1 MPRKKPIK
9 IVTLDTET
17 YNGLIGQLKRI
28 AIFDGEKVTYDY
40 TFASIEKEIL
50 TLSKKYEVHVY
61 IHNLEFDA
69 RKMDTLFDKG
79 KIDWKK
85 SFLLNGKLTT
95 IRTKNYTIHDSF
107 RILPMGLA
115 KLSKDFEVEHGKLDL
130 WEEVKKTYPHIY
142 VDIVDFLDRCHVD
155 DELYLRY
162 LGYDVQS
169 LYEVIQK
176 IIDISGLPI
185 KDFVKKISTAS
196 LSRHLFKNGYKDIQ
210 FKQPLNSKTDYEIL
224 CQYNYKND
232 LDLEEFVRAS
242 YCGGRTEIFKPFLN
256 HKGYHYDIN
265 SMYPYA
271 MKEKEFPFGKPDY
284 YDTPALAKET
294 FESWLE
300 NHMGLGFIHAHVYV
314 PMQHIPPL
322 PVKMGKLVFPC
333 GHIYG
338 VWTYNEL
345 EYAILNCGVKI
356 EEVFAVAHYRNTYPV
371 FRNFI
376 TEFYKIKEQATK
388 DKNESLRT
396 FSKLIQNVGYGY
408 TGMSR
413 DDKIQLDSIDNLKKY
428 SLEDVKF
435 INEEMGYIE
444 VQSEIKAEYIQ
455 VQVASYVTSYSRIL
469 LLDALRKADKVGNVY
484 YCDTDSL
491 VTDKPLPD
499 ELIHESRLG
508 AWALEAEPVKA
519 LFLRPKVYAEVLE
532 NKTNLKFKG
541 ISKDTQKT
549 LSYETY
555 ENLYQELIDGIKD
568 FEIIEKNKTQLRSI
582 MYMKKNDIDFDYYE
596 VRDKKINLKTVE
608 KRIINYEENWTA
620 PHYFETLEH
629 FKNFSFKRVK
639 ETVIF

>member
-40 TFASIEKEIL
+40 TFQSIEKELIN
-50 TLSKKYEVHVY
+50 LSKKYEIHVY

-79 KIDWKK
+79 KVNWKK
-85 SFLLNGKLTT
+85 SFLINNKLAT
-95 IRTKNYTIHDSF
+95 IKTKYYTIHDSLK
-107 RILPMGLA
+107 ILPMSLK

-130 WEEVKKTYPHIY
+130 WDEVEKTYPQKY
-142 VDIVDFLDRCHVD
+142 VDIVDYLDRCHVD
-155 DELYLRY
+155 DPLYLKY
-162 LGYDVQS
+162 LGYDVRS

-176 IIDISGLPI
+176 IITISGLPI
-185 KDFVKKISTAS
+185 KDFVKKVSTAS
-196 LSRHLFKNGYKDIQ
+196 LSRHLFKNGYNGII
-210 FKQPLNSKTDYEIL
+210 FKQPLNTKTDYEIL

-232 LDLEEFVRAS
+232 LDLEEFLRSS
-242 YCGGRTEIFKPFLN
+242 YCGGRTEIFKPMLDHNGF
-256 HKGYHYDIN
+256 HYDIN

-271 MKEKEFPFGKPDY
+271 MKEKYFPVGRPDY
-284 YDTPALAKET
+284 YNTPSLAKET
-294 FESWLE
+294 FDNWM
-300 NHMGLGFIHAHVYV
+300 NDHIGLGFIHAHVFI

-333 GHIYG
+333 GHVYG

-345 EYAILNCGVKI
+345 EYAIIHCGVKI

-376 TEFYKIKEQATK
+376 TEFYKIKEQATE
-388 DKNESLRT
+388 DGNESLRT

-413 DDKIQLDSIDNLKKY
+413 DDKIQLDDISNIKRYDID
-428 SLEDVKF
+428 DIKF
-435 INEEMGYIE
+435 INEELGYIE

-455 VQVASYVTSYSRIL
+455 VQVASYVTSYSRLL
-469 LLDALRKADKVGNVY
+469 LLDALRKANEVGNVY
-484 YCDTDSL
+484 YCDTDSM
-491 VTDKPLPD
+491 VTDVPLPD
-499 ELIHESRLG
+499 YLIHKTRLG
-508 AWALEAEPVKA
+508 AWDLESEPVKA

-532 NKTNLKFKG
+532 NKTTLKFKG

-549 LSYETY
+549 LAYDDY
-555 ENLYQELIDGIKD
+555 ENLYQELIEGIKEY
-568 FEIIEKNKTQLRSI
+568 EIIEKNKTQLRSI

-608 KRIINYEENWTA
+608 KRVMNYKENYTE

-639 ETVIF
+639 EVVCF